1 MAVVDLISSG
11 LGLVRSDA
19 DITPAWVEGVLRGN
33 GALEAGVSV
42 TGVSLERIGEGV
54 GILSILQRNARP
66 IGRANSTAWSPWVD
80 QFPSG
85 VWITF

>member
-19 DITPAWVEGVLRGN
+19 DITPAWVEGVLRGS

-54 GILSILQRNARP
+54 GILRSSSGSSRRIRVQHRP
-66 IGRANSTAWSPWVD
+66 PRASW
-80 QFPSG
+80 
-85 VWITF
+85 